1 MNSPEDPMAPS
12 GEGFHTP
19 IGGRRRF
26 FQWITAIIA
35 GTIGLGLSVP
45 LVGYVVSPALKR
57 RTQLWVDIGGVNELD
72 TGQPKQLLHATT
84 VQDGY
89 METKAI
95 KSVWAVKEPTGEIT
109 AKVLPHVEKDLAVSN
124 EYSRDIEVLEA
135 AVSRSGGPNLAVN
148 RACARGS
155 WLLRRE
161 EYSTLTSGEFFTA
174 ISNQATFCS
183 TGMSN
188 H

>member
-45 LVGYVVSPALKR
+45 LVGYVVCPALKR
-57 RTQLWVDIGGVNELD
+57 RTHLWVDIGGVDELD
-72 TGQPKQLLHATT
+72 TCQPKQLLHATT

-95 KSVWAVKEPTGEIT
+95 KSVWAVKEPNGEI
-109 AKVLPHVEKDLAVSN
+109 KVFSPICPHLGCGYHWDNDKGKFACPCHGSVYSITGQVLAGPAPRPLDDLPEKIENGRLLVIYKEFKSGLPKKVE
-124 EYSRDIEVLEA
+124 I
-135 AVSRSGGPNLAVN
+135 
-148 RACARGS
+148 
-155 WLLRRE
+155 
-161 EYSTLTSGEFFTA
+161 
-174 ISNQATFCS
+174 
-183 TGMSN
+183 
-188 H
+188 